1 MALPKFTSWPR
12 ALRIVAVFVVV
23 GVLILLADLLGD
35 WVRSDDYLVP
45 LPTPTATPGRSAPA
59 APSATPDAL
68 RFDVPTSV

>member
-1 MALPKFTSWPR
+1 MVLPKFTSWPS

-35 WVRSDDYLVP
+35 WVRSDDYLVA

-59 APSATPDAL
+59 IPSPTPDAL
-68 RFDVPTSV
+68 RFDAPTSV